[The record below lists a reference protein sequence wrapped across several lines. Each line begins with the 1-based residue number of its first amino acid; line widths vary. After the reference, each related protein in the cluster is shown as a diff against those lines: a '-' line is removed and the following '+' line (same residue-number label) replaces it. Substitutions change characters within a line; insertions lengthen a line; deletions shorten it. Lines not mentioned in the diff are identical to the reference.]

1 MAALV
6 WNPPAPTLVLPGAFP
21 DSFEVLVF
29 QSEGGTRLVAAIEL
43 VSPGNKDRAEARR
56 AFVIKCAAYLQR
68 GIGLIVVDIVTARQ
82 RGRALAA
89 ALGFSGSDLTVIATA
104 ISELARNIIEYAT
117 TGEIVLSQDD
127 SDGRPG
133 IVIVARDEG
142 PGIPDVSRA
151 LSAGY
156 STGPGLGL
164 GLPGVRRLMDD
175 FEITSD
181 TGHGTTV
188 AVRKWLP

>member
-1 MAALV
+1 MSS
-6 WNPPAPTLVLPGAFP
+6 NPRRDA
-21 DSFEVLVF
+21 
-29 QSEGGTRLVAAIEL
+29 RR
-43 VSPGNKDRAEARR
+43 RAES
-56 AFVIKCAAYLQR
+56 
-68 GIGLIVVDIVTARQ
+68 VVPISSSADIVTARQ

-89 ALGFSGSDLTVIATA
+89 ALGFAGSDLTVIATA
-104 ISELARNIIEYAT
+104 ISELARNIIEYAA

-127 SDGRPG
+127 ADGRPG

-151 LSAGY
+151 LSAGF

-175 FEITSD
+175 FQITSES
-181 TGHGTTV
+181 GRGTTV
-188 AVRKWLP
+188 SVRKWLP